1 MKGCLGLLVIGILF
15 LWVGGCMMQ
24 KFGCSVPKAMLLAC
38 AVFFGVFMLG
48 VLFAMCSKKKPA
60 TEADE
65 ETTAPQ
71 NIPSAPPAD
80 DPRMHRIFELN
91 KEVTAKK
98 KVDPDGAIQTLEQIE
113 RLQRGI
119 SMHPQYLLDT
129 RLRKATILYEN
140 GRFAEAESLLLSELA
155 SARCMKI
162 SEETVAEA
170 DRQYRNRLDDLK
182 RDREISG
189 EAPKDWELMRNGNE
203 WPDFERNLYCSAI
216 YTKLR
221 IFYTKAHRQDLALTF
236 AMAEAHSRYENSTQ
250 QAHIDNPTP
259 DFTTVEKLLRQLKN
273 EEDIPQWK
281 AFLLEYTKSEPTC
294 ERCWEMID
302 AITASAEDANDQQ
315 VAGK

>member
-1 MKGCLGLLVIGILF
+1 
-15 LWVGGCMMQ
+15 MMQ

-48 VLFAMCSKKKPA
+48 FLFAMCSKKKPA

-80 DPRMHRIFELN
+80 DPRVHRIFELN

-221 IFYTKAHRQDLALTF
+221 IFYTKAHRQALALTF
-236 AMAEAHSRYENSTQ
+236 AMAEAYARYENSTHN
-250 QAHIDNPTP
+250 AYCDNSAP
-259 DFTTVEKLLRQLKN
+259 DFTTVEKLLRQLKS
-273 EEDIPQWK
+273 EEYIPQWE
-281 AFLLEYTKSEPTC
+281 AFLLEYATPEPNC
-294 ERCWEMID
+294 ERCWAMID
-302 AITASAEDANDQQ
+302 AITANLND
-315 VAGK
+315 GK